1 MKKIWIGIATAA
13 IVMGIRTAAYA
24 ANTNNDAD
32 SRFKFFEQ
40 MLPYARQM
48 HPDFS
53 DKQIE
58 EMYNNC
64 HGGNGPQRMM
74 NNNSHMRGGMMGF

>member
-1 MKKIWIGIATAA
+1 MKKIWVGIAAVA
-13 IVMGIRTAAYA
+13 MVMGIGTAVHA
-24 ANTNNDAD
+24 ANGNSDPGRN
-32 SRFKFFEQ
+32 FNFFEQ
-40 MLPYARQM
+40 MLPYAKQM
-48 HPDFS
+48 HPNFS

-74 NNNSHMRGGMMGF
+74 NNTQMRGGMMGF